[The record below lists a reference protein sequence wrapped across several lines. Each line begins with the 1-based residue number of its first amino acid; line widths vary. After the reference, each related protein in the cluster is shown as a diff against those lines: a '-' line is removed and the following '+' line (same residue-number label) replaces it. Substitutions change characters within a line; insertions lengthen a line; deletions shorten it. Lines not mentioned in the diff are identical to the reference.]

1 MNDTIRRAHDSN
13 ATSQPT
19 LDQCTSEVQRG
30 PERLARA
37 DMIHVNSAS
46 TIRHGHSPLQSSWLS
61 CFDTAIVVVALVDD
75 TEYIG
80 KEVKTNKDNFR
91 ERQKQWSGGV
101 NDRPASSECPYP
113 YSKSS
118 KYVDIIS

>member
-1 MNDTIRRAHDSN
+1 
-13 ATSQPT
+13 
-19 LDQCTSEVQRG
+19 
-30 PERLARA
+30 
-37 DMIHVNSAS
+37 MIHVNSAS

-101 NDRPASSECPYP
+101 TSMTDLHQVNVPIRKAHQG
-113 YSKSS
+113 
-118 KYVDIIS
+118 KYADIIS